1 MPLLWVFGF
10 YFAERLL
17 ELGLAHRNRRIVMAR
32 GGREFF
38 PESYRTVVWLHAL
51 FFVALLI
58 ESYPWRVPVDA
69 LTVFCL
75 ALLVVLQAVRYWC
88 IASLGPYWNT
98 RIILVPGA
106 RTVRRGPYRLLRHPN
121 YLVVTLEFAALPLLM
136 RAPLTLFVFSLAN
149 LAILRRRIQLEEEA
163 LREHTDYDDRF
174 SRK

>member
-1 MPLLWVFGF
+1 MSLWWIFGF
-10 YFAERLL
+10 YFAERIF
-17 ELGLAHRNRRIVMAR
+17 ELGLARRNRRTLIAR

-51 FFVALLI
+51 FFIALLL
-58 ESYPWRVPVDA
+58 ESYPWRVPLDA

-75 ALLVVLQAVRYWC
+75 TLLVVLQAVRYWC
-88 IASLGPYWNT
+88 IVSLGPYWNT
-98 RIILVPGA
+98 RIIVVPGA
-106 RTVRRGPYRLLRHPN
+106 KVVRRGPYRFLRHPN

-149 LAILRRRIQLEEEA
+149 LAVLRRRIHLEEEA
-163 LREHTDYDDRF
+163 LRGHTDYDDRF